1 MPISLATEDTMK
13 KLVWLLATPLLASP
27 LWAADLL
34 QIYREAQNNDA
45 TFAAARST
53 LEAGRERTPQAR
65 AGLLPTLSLSG
76 NSLWNKNDLY
86 LRDGTLPPTLD
97 PNPRFNSNGYTLA
110 LTQPLFRWQ
119 NWVAYDQSKF
129 QVAQAEANFVQA
141 GQDLILRVAQAY
153 FDVLYASESLKAVQA
168 NKKSIEQQLESAKRN
183 FEVGTSTIVDAQE
196 AQARFD
202 LASAQE
208 IAAESDLEV
217 RQRTLQAI
225 IGKEP
230 GPLAPFRRGAEL
242 TPPQPA
248 DMKQWAA
255 AAEKDNISV
264 QIQMA
269 AVEIAS
275 REVDRQRAGHY
286 PTIDLVA
293 NKGKSTAFASTV
305 GGQLETNF
313 ENVGVQLNLPIFQGG
328 AVVSRQSE
336 ASANRAAAEST
347 LEQARRN
354 AALQARQQYLGAA
367 NGLAQ
372 VRALR
377 AALISSQSSL
387 ESNRLGFEVGVRINI
402 DVLNADNQV
411 FVTRRD
417 LAKAVLDTLMSQ
429 LRLKAAV
436 GTLSEDDVVA
446 ANALLDPAATPQQ

>member
-1 MPISLATEDTMK
+1 MK
-13 KLVWLLATPLLASP
+13 KLVWWLVTPLLASP
-27 LWAADLL
+27 LQAADLM
-34 QIYREAQNNDA
+34 QIYREAQANDA
-45 TFAAARST
+45 AYAAARST
-53 LEAGRERTPQAR
+53 VEAGRERTPQAL
-65 AGLLPTLSLSG
+65 AGLLPTIGISG
-76 NSLWNKNDLY
+76 NTQWNENDISLRKSTTTDNVK
-86 LRDGTLPPTLD
+86 
-97 PNPRFNSNGYTLA
+97 FNSNGYTLT

-153 FDVLYASESLKAVQA
+153 FDVLYANENLKAVRA
-168 NKKSIEQQLESAKRN
+168 NKVSIEQQLESAKRN

-202 LASAQE
+202 LAIAQE
-208 IAAESDLEV
+208 IAAESDVEV

-230 GPLAPFRRGAEL
+230 GSLAPFRRNAEI
-242 TPPQPA
+242 PQPQPA
-248 DMKQWAA
+248 DMKQWAT
-255 AAEKDNISV
+255 AAENDNINV
-264 QIQMA
+264 QLQMA
-269 AVEIAS
+269 ALEIAS
-275 REVDRQRAGHY
+275 LEVDRQRAGHY
-286 PTIDLVA
+286 PTVDLVA
-293 NKGKSTAFASTV
+293 SKGSTTALASAGLGLVDSDFRTI
-305 GGQLETNF
+305 
-313 ENVGVQLNLPIFQGG
+313 GVQVNLPIFQGG
-328 AVVSRQSE
+328 QVVSRQRE

-354 AALQARQQYLGAA
+354 AALQARQQYLGAT

-372 VRALR
+372 VRALK

-411 FVTRRD
+411 YVTRRD
-417 LAKAVLDTLMSQ
+417 LAKAVLETLMSQ

-446 ANALLDPAATPQQ
+446 ANALLDPSAIQ

>member
-1 MPISLATEDTMK
+1 MK
-13 KLVWLLATPLLASP
+13 KLIWSLVTPLLVSP
-27 LWAADLL
+27 LWAADLM
-34 QIYREAQNNDA
+34 QIYREAQANDA
-45 TFAAARST
+45 TYAAARST

-65 AGLLPTLSLSG
+65 AGLLPTLSLTA
-76 NSLWNKNDLY
+76 NSFWNQNDLY
-86 LRDGTLPPTLD
+86 FRGGGNTIPA
-97 PNPRFNSNGYTLA
+97 NFNSNGYTLT
-110 LTQPLFRWQ
+110 LSQPLFRWQ

-153 FDVLYASESLKAVQA
+153 FDVLYAIENLKAVRA
-168 NKKSIEQQLESAKRN
+168 NKISIEQQLESAKRN
-183 FEVGTSTIVDAQE
+183 FEVGTSTIVDSHE

-202 LASAQE
+202 LATAQE

-230 GPLAPFRRGAEL
+230 GPLAPFRRNAEI
-242 TPPQPA
+242 PQPQPA

-255 AAEKDNISV
+255 AAENDNINV
-264 QIQMA
+264 QLQMA
-269 AVEIAS
+269 ALEIAS

-286 PTIDLVA
+286 PTVDVVV
-293 NKGKSTAFASTV
+293 NKGKSTAFAQTAA
-305 GGQLETNF
+305 GQLETNF
-313 ENVGVQLNLPIFQGG
+313 ENIGVQLNLPIFQGG
-328 AVVSRQSE
+328 LVASRQSE

-354 AALQARQQYLGAA
+354 ATLQARQQYLGAT

-372 VRALR
+372 VRALK
-377 AALISSQSSL
+377 AALISSLSSL
-387 ESNRLGFEVGVRINI
+387 ESNRLGFDVGVRINI

-446 ANALLDPAATPQQ
+446 ANALLDPTATPQQ

>member
-1 MPISLATEDTMK
+1 MK
-13 KLVWLLATPLLASP
+13 RLVWLLVTPFLASP
-27 LWAADLL
+27 LRAADLM
-34 QIYREAQNNDA
+34 QIYREAQANDA
-45 TFAAARST
+45 AYAAARAT
-53 LEAGRERTPQAR
+53 VEAGRERTPQAL
-65 AGLLPTLSLSG
+65 AGLLPTIGISG
-76 NSLWNKNDLY
+76 NTQWNENDISLRKSTTTDNVK
-86 LRDGTLPPTLD
+86 
-97 PNPRFNSNGYTLA
+97 FNSNGYTLT
-110 LTQPLFRWQ
+110 LSQPLFRWQ

-153 FDVLYASESLKAVQA
+153 FDVLYANENLKAVRA
-168 NKKSIEQQLESAKRN
+168 NKVSIEQQLESAKRN

-202 LASAQE
+202 LAIAQE
-208 IAAESDLEV
+208 IAAESDVEV

-230 GPLAPFRRGAEL
+230 GALAPFRRDAEI
-242 TPPQPA
+242 PQPQPA
-248 DMKQWAA
+248 DMKKWAA
-255 AAEKDNISV
+255 AAENDNINV
-264 QIQMA
+264 QLQMA
-269 AVEIAS
+269 ALEIAS

-286 PTIDLVA
+286 PTVDLVA
-293 NKGKSTAFASTV
+293 NKGSTTALASAGLGLV
-305 GGQLETNF
+305 DSDFRSIGIQ
-313 ENVGVQLNLPIFQGG
+313 VNLPIFQGG
-328 AVVSRQSE
+328 QVVSRQRE
-336 ASANRAAAEST
+336 ASANRSAAESN

-354 AALQARQQYLGAA
+354 AALQARQQYLGAT

-372 VRALR
+372 VRALK

-411 FVTRRD
+411 YVTRRD
-417 LAKAVLDTLMSQ
+417 LAKAVLETLMSQ

-446 ANALLDPAATPQQ
+446 ANALLDPGATR

>member
-1 MPISLATEDTMK
+1 MKRLVSL
-13 KLVWLLATPLLASP
+13 LVTPLLVSP
-27 LWAADLL
+27 LLAADLM
-34 QIYREAQNNDA
+34 QVYRDAQANDA
-45 TFAAARST
+45 TYAGARST
-53 LEAGRERTPQAR
+53 LEAGRERMPQAR
-65 AGLLPTLSLSG
+65 AGLLPTLSLTA
-76 NSLWNKNDLY
+76 NSFWNENDLY
-86 LRDGTLPPTLD
+86 LRGSGNTVSA
-97 PNPRFNSNGYTLA
+97 NFNSNGYTLT
-110 LTQPLFRWQ
+110 LSQPLFRWQ

-141 GQDLILRVAQAY
+141 GQDLILRVSQAY
-153 FDVLYASESLKAVQA
+153 FDVLYANENLKAVRA
-168 NKKSIEQQLESAKRN
+168 NKVSIEQQLESAKRN

-202 LASAQE
+202 LATAQE

-225 IGKEP
+225 IGREP
-230 GPLAPFRRGAEL
+230 GALAPFRRDAEI
-242 TPPQPA
+242 PQPQPA
-248 DMKQWAA
+248 DMKKWAA
-255 AAEKDNISV
+255 AAESDNINV
-264 QIQMA
+264 QLQA
-269 AVEIAS
+269 AALEIAS

-286 PTIDLVA
+286 PTIDVVA
-293 NKGKSTAFASTV
+293 NKGKSTAFAQTV
-305 GGQLETNF
+305 GGQLETDFQNI
-313 ENVGVQLNLPIFQGG
+313 GVQLNLPIFQGG
-328 AVVSRQSE
+328 LVVSRQNE

-354 AALQARQQYLGAA
+354 AALQARQHYLGAT

-372 VRALR
+372 VRALK

-411 FVTRRD
+411 YVPRRD
-417 LAKAVLDTLMSQ
+417 LAKAVLETLMSQ

-446 ANALLDPAATPQQ
+446 ANALLDPGATQ

>member
-1 MPISLATEDTMK
+1 MK

-293 NKGKSTAFASTV
+293 NKGKSTALASTV

-354 AALQARQQYLGAA
+354 AALLARQQYLGAT

-372 VRALR
+372 VRALK

-411 FVTRRD
+411 YVTRRD

-436 GTLSEDDVVA
+436 GTLSEY
-446 ANALLDPAATPQQ
+446 

>member
-1 MPISLATEDTMK
+1 MKRLA
-13 KLVWLLATPLLASP
+13 WLLGTSLLASP

-34 QIYREAQNNDA
+34 QIYREAQANDA
-45 TFAAARST
+45 AYAAARST
-53 LEAGRERTPQAR
+53 VEAGRERTPQAL
-65 AGLLPTLSLSG
+65 AGLLPTIGISG
-76 NSLWNKNDLY
+76 NTQWNENDISLRRLTTTDNVK
-86 LRDGTLPPTLD
+86 
-97 PNPRFNSNGYTLA
+97 FNSNGYTLS

-141 GQDLILRVAQAY
+141 GQDLILRVSQAY
-153 FDVLYASESLKAVQA
+153 FDVLYANENLKAVRA
-168 NKKSIEQQLESAKRN
+168 NKVSIEQQLESAKRN

-202 LASAQE
+202 LAIAQE

-217 RQRTLQAI
+217 RQQALRAI

-230 GPLAPFRRGAEL
+230 GALAPFRRDADI
-242 TPPQPA
+242 PQPQPA
-248 DMKQWAA
+248 DMKKWAA
-255 AAEKDNISV
+255 AAENDNINV
-264 QIQMA
+264 QLQMA
-269 AVEIAS
+269 ALEIAS
-275 REVDRQRAGHY
+275 LEVDRQRAGHY
-286 PTIDLVA
+286 PTVDLVA
-293 NKGKSTAFASTV
+293 SKGSTTALASAGLGLV
-305 GGQLETNF
+305 DSDF
-313 ENVGVQLNLPIFQGG
+313 RSIGVQVNLPIFQGG
-328 AVVSRQSE
+328 QVVSRQRE
-336 ASANRAAAEST
+336 ASANRAAAESN

-354 AALQARQQYLGAA
+354 AALQARQQYLGAT

-372 VRALR
+372 VRALK

-411 FVTRRD
+411 YVTRRD
-417 LAKAVLDTLMSQ
+417 LAKAVLETLMSQ

-446 ANALLDPAATPQQ
+446 ANALLDPVSTQ

>member
-1 MPISLATEDTMK
+1 MK

-34 QIYREAQNNDA
+34 QIYHEAQNNDA
-45 TFAAARST
+45 TFAAAKST

-76 NSLWNKNDLY
+76 NTLWNQNDLY
-86 LRDGTLPPTLD
+86 LRNGTLPPTLD

-153 FDVLYASESLKAVQA
+153 FDVLYANESLKAVQA

-183 FEVGTSTIVDAQE
+183 FEVGTSTIVDSQE

-202 LASAQE
+202 LATAQE

-293 NKGKSTAFASTV
+293 NKGQSVALATL
-305 GGQLETNF
+305 GGQLETDF
-313 ENVGVQLNLPIFQGG
+313 QNVGVQLNLPIFQGG

-354 AALQARQQYLGAA
+354 AALLARQQYLGAT

-372 VRALR
+372 VRALK

-417 LAKAVLDTLMSQ
+417 LAKAVVDTLMSQ
-429 LRLKAAV
+429 LKLKAAV
-436 GTLSEDDVVA
+436 GILSEDDVAA

>member
-1 MPISLATEDTMK
+1 MK
-13 KLVWLLATPLLASP
+13 KLIWSLVTPLLVSP
-27 LWAADLL
+27 LWAADLM
-34 QIYREAQNNDA
+34 QIYREAQANDA
-45 TFAAARST
+45 TYAAARST

-65 AGLLPTLSLSG
+65 AGLLPTLSLTA
-76 NSLWNKNDLY
+76 NSFWNQNDLY
-86 LRDGTLPPTLD
+86 FRGGGNTIPA
-97 PNPRFNSNGYTLA
+97 NFNSNGYTLT
-110 LTQPLFRWQ
+110 LSQPLFRWQ

-153 FDVLYASESLKAVQA
+153 FDVLYAIENLKAVRA
-168 NKKSIEQQLESAKRN
+168 NKISIEQQLESAKRN
-183 FEVGTSTIVDAQE
+183 FEVGTSTIVDSHE

-202 LASAQE
+202 LATAQE

-230 GPLAPFRRGAEL
+230 GPLAPFRRNAEI
-242 TPPQPA
+242 PQPQPA

-255 AAEKDNISV
+255 AAENGNINV
-264 QIQMA
+264 QLQMA
-269 AVEIAS
+269 ALEIAS

-286 PTIDLVA
+286 PTVDVVV
-293 NKGKSTAFASTV
+293 NKGKSTAFAQTA

-313 ENVGVQLNLPIFQGG
+313 ENIGVQLNLPIFQGG
-328 AVVSRQSE
+328 LVASRQSE

-354 AALQARQQYLGAA
+354 ATLQARQQYLGAT

-372 VRALR
+372 VRALK
-377 AALISSQSSL
+377 AALISSLSSL
-387 ESNRLGFEVGVRINI
+387 ESNRLGFDVGVRINI

-411 FVTRRD
+411 YVTRRD
-417 LAKAVLDTLMSQ
+417 LAKAVVETLMAQ

-436 GTLSEDDVVA
+436 GTLSDDDVAA
-446 ANALLDPAATPQQ
+446 ANALLDPGAIQ

>member
-1 MPISLATEDTMK
+1 
-13 KLVWLLATPLLASP
+13 
-27 LWAADLL
+27 
-34 QIYREAQNNDA
+34 
-45 TFAAARST
+45 
-53 LEAGRERTPQAR
+53 
-65 AGLLPTLSLSG
+65 
-76 NSLWNKNDLY
+76 
-86 LRDGTLPPTLD
+86 
-97 PNPRFNSNGYTLA
+97 
-110 LTQPLFRWQ
+110 
-119 NWVAYDQSKF
+119 
-129 QVAQAEANFVQA
+129 
-141 GQDLILRVAQAY
+141 
-153 FDVLYASESLKAVQA
+153 
-168 NKKSIEQQLESAKRN
+168 
-183 FEVGTSTIVDAQE
+183 
-196 AQARFD
+196 
-202 LASAQE
+202 
-208 IAAESDLEV
+208 
-217 RQRTLQAI
+217 TLQAI

-230 GPLAPFRRGAEL
+230 GPLAPFRRGAEISS
-242 TPPQPA
+242 PQPA

-293 NKGKSTAFASTV
+293 NKGKSTALASTV

>member
-1 MPISLATEDTMK
+1 MK

-293 NKGKSTAFASTV
+293 NKGKSTALALTV

-411 FVTRRD
+411 YVTRRD

>member
-1 MPISLATEDTMK
+1 MK
-13 KLVWLLATPLLASP
+13 KLVWWLVTPLLASP
-27 LWAADLL
+27 LQAADLM
-34 QIYREAQNNDA
+34 QIYREAQANDA
-45 TFAAARST
+45 AYAAARST
-53 LEAGRERTPQAR
+53 VEAGRERTPQAL
-65 AGLLPTLSLSG
+65 AGLLPTIGISG
-76 NSLWNKNDLY
+76 NTQWNENDISLRKSTTTDNVK
-86 LRDGTLPPTLD
+86 
-97 PNPRFNSNGYTLA
+97 FNSNGYTLT

-153 FDVLYASESLKAVQA
+153 FDVLYANENLKAVRA
-168 NKKSIEQQLESAKRN
+168 NKVSIEQQLESAKRN

-202 LASAQE
+202 LAIAQE
-208 IAAESDLEV
+208 IAAESDVEV

-230 GPLAPFRRGAEL
+230 GSLAPFRRNAEI
-242 TPPQPA
+242 PQPQPA
-248 DMKQWAA
+248 DMKQWAT
-255 AAEKDNISV
+255 AAENDNINV
-264 QIQMA
+264 QLQMA
-269 AVEIAS
+269 ALEIAS
-275 REVDRQRAGHY
+275 LEVDRQRAGHY
-286 PTIDLVA
+286 PTVDLVA
-293 NKGKSTAFASTV
+293 SKGSTTALASAGLGLV
-305 GGQLETNF
+305 DSDF
-313 ENVGVQLNLPIFQGG
+313 RSIGVQVNLPIFQGG
-328 AVVSRQSE
+328 QVVSRQRE

-354 AALQARQQYLGAA
+354 AALQARQQYLGAT

-411 FVTRRD
+411 YVTRRD
-417 LAKAVLDTLMSQ
+417 LAKAVLETLMSQ

-446 ANALLDPAATPQQ
+446 ANALLDPSAIQ

>member
-1 MPISLATEDTMK
+1 MK
-13 KLVWLLATPLLASP
+13 KHVWWLVTPLLASP
-27 LWAADLL
+27 LQAADLM
-34 QIYREAQNNDA
+34 QIYREAQANDA
-45 TFAAARST
+45 AYAAARST
-53 LEAGRERTPQAR
+53 VEAGRERTPQAL
-65 AGLLPTLSLSG
+65 AGLLPTIGISG
-76 NSLWNKNDLY
+76 NTQWNENDISLRKSTTTDNVK
-86 LRDGTLPPTLD
+86 
-97 PNPRFNSNGYTLA
+97 FNSNGYTLT

-153 FDVLYASESLKAVQA
+153 FDVLYANENLKAVRA
-168 NKKSIEQQLESAKRN
+168 NKVSIEQQLESAKRN

-202 LASAQE
+202 LAIAQE
-208 IAAESDLEV
+208 IAAESDVEV

-230 GPLAPFRRGAEL
+230 GSLAPFRRNAEI
-242 TPPQPA
+242 PQPQPA
-248 DMKQWAA
+248 DMKQWAT
-255 AAEKDNISV
+255 AAENDNINV
-264 QIQMA
+264 QLQMA
-269 AVEIAS
+269 ALEIAS
-275 REVDRQRAGHY
+275 LEVDRQRAGHY
-286 PTIDLVA
+286 PTVDLVA
-293 NKGKSTAFASTV
+293 SKGSTTALASAGLGLVDSDFTSI
-305 GGQLETNF
+305 
-313 ENVGVQLNLPIFQGG
+313 GVQVSLPIFQGG
-328 AVVSRQSE
+328 QVVSRQRE

-354 AALQARQQYLGAA
+354 AALQARQQYLGAT

-372 VRALR
+372 VRALK

-411 FVTRRD
+411 YVTRRD
-417 LAKAVLDTLMSQ
+417 LAKAVLETLMSQ

-446 ANALLDPAATPQQ
+446 ANALLDPSAIQ

>member
-1 MPISLATEDTMK
+1 MK
-13 KLVWLLATPLLASP
+13 KLVWWLVTPLLASP
-27 LWAADLL
+27 LQAADLM
-34 QIYREAQNNDA
+34 QIYREAQANDA
-45 TFAAARST
+45 AYAAARST
-53 LEAGRERTPQAR
+53 VEAGRERTPQAL
-65 AGLLPTLSLSG
+65 AGLLPTIGISG
-76 NSLWNKNDLY
+76 NTQWNENDISLRKSTTTDNVK
-86 LRDGTLPPTLD
+86 
-97 PNPRFNSNGYTLA
+97 FNSNGYTLT

-153 FDVLYASESLKAVQA
+153 FDVLYANENLKAVRA
-168 NKKSIEQQLESAKRN
+168 NKVSIEQQLESAKRN

-202 LASAQE
+202 LAIAQE
-208 IAAESDLEV
+208 IAAESDVEV

-230 GPLAPFRRGAEL
+230 GSLAPFRRNAEI
-242 TPPQPA
+242 PQPQPA
-248 DMKQWAA
+248 DMKQWAT
-255 AAEKDNISV
+255 AAENDNINV
-264 QIQMA
+264 QLQMA
-269 AVEIAS
+269 ALEIAS
-275 REVDRQRAGHY
+275 LEVDRQRAGHY
-286 PTIDLVA
+286 PTVDLVA
-293 NKGKSTAFASTV
+293 SKGSTTALASAGLGLV
-305 GGQLETNF
+305 DSDF
-313 ENVGVQLNLPIFQGG
+313 RSIGVQVNLPIFQGG
-328 AVVSRQSE
+328 QVVSRQRE

-354 AALQARQQYLGAA
+354 AALQARQQYLGAT

-372 VRALR
+372 VRALK

-411 FVTRRD
+411 YVTRRD
-417 LAKAVLDTLMSQ
+417 LAKAVLETLMSQ

-446 ANALLDPAATPQQ
+446 ANALLDPSAIQ

>member
-1 MPISLATEDTMK
+1 MK
-13 KLVWLLATPLLASP
+13 KIVWWLVTPLLASP
-27 LWAADLL
+27 LWAADLM
-34 QIYREAQNNDA
+34 QIYREAQANDA
-45 TFAAARST
+45 AYAAARST
-53 LEAGRERTPQAR
+53 VEAGRERTPQAL
-65 AGLLPTLSLSG
+65 AGLLPTIGISG
-76 NSLWNKNDLY
+76 NTQWNENDISLRKSTTTDNVK
-86 LRDGTLPPTLD
+86 
-97 PNPRFNSNGYTLA
+97 FNSNGYTLT

-153 FDVLYASESLKAVQA
+153 FDVLYANENLKAVRA
-168 NKKSIEQQLESAKRN
+168 NKVSIEQQLESAKRN

-202 LASAQE
+202 LAIAQE
-208 IAAESDLEV
+208 IAAESDVEV

-230 GPLAPFRRGAEL
+230 GSLAPFRRNAEI
-242 TPPQPA
+242 PQPQPA
-248 DMKQWAA
+248 DMKQWAT
-255 AAEKDNISV
+255 AAENDNINV
-264 QIQMA
+264 QLQMA
-269 AVEIAS
+269 ALEIAS
-275 REVDRQRAGHY
+275 LEVDRQRAGHY
-286 PTIDLVA
+286 PTVDLVA
-293 NKGKSTAFASTV
+293 SKGSTTALASAGLGLVDSDFTSI
-305 GGQLETNF
+305 
-313 ENVGVQLNLPIFQGG
+313 GVQVNLPIFQGG
-328 AVVSRQSE
+328 QVVSRQRE

-354 AALQARQQYLGAA
+354 AALQARQQYLGAT

-372 VRALR
+372 VRALK

-411 FVTRRD
+411 YVTRRD
-417 LAKAVLDTLMSQ
+417 LAKAVLETLMSQ

-446 ANALLDPAATPQQ
+446 ANALLDPSAIQ

>member
-1 MPISLATEDTMK
+1 MK
-13 KLVWLLATPLLASP
+13 KLVCLLFTPLLASP
-27 LWAADLL
+27 LWAVDLM
-34 QIYREAQNNDA
+34 QIYREAQANDA
-45 TFAAARST
+45 TYAAARST

-65 AGLLPTLSLSG
+65 AGLLPTIGISG
-76 NSLWNKNDLY
+76 NTQWNENDISLRRSSTTDNVK
-86 LRDGTLPPTLD
+86 
-97 PNPRFNSNGYTLA
+97 FNSNGYTLT

-153 FDVLYASESLKAVQA
+153 FDVLYANENLKAVRA
-168 NKKSIEQQLESAKRN
+168 NKVSIEQQLESAKRN
-183 FEVGTSTIVDAQE
+183 FEVGTSTIVDSQE

-202 LASAQE
+202 LATAQE
-208 IAAESDLEV
+208 IAAESDLEI

-230 GPLAPFRRGAEL
+230 GALAPFRRDAEI
-242 TPPQPA
+242 PQPQPA
-248 DMKQWAA
+248 DMKQWAT
-255 AAEKDNISV
+255 AAENDNINV
-264 QIQMA
+264 QLQSA
-269 AVEIAS
+269 ALEIAS
-275 REVDRQRAGHY
+275 REVERQRAGHY
-286 PTIDLVA
+286 PTVDLVA
-293 NKGKSTAFASTV
+293 NKGSTTSLASAGLGLV
-305 GGQLETNF
+305 DSDFKNIGIQ
-313 ENVGVQLNLPIFQGG
+313 VNLPIFQGG
-328 AVVSRQSE
+328 VVASRQSE

-354 AALQARQQYLGAA
+354 ATLQARQQYLGAT

-372 VRALR
+372 VRALK

-411 FVTRRD
+411 YVTRRD
-417 LAKAVLDTLMSQ
+417 LAKAVVDTLMSQ

-436 GTLSEDDVVA
+436 GTLSEDDVAA
-446 ANALLDPAATPQQ
+446 ANALLDPAAIQQ

>member
-1 MPISLATEDTMK
+1 MK
-13 KLVWLLATPLLASP
+13 KLVWLLATPFLSSP
-27 LWAADLL
+27 LWATDLL

-76 NSLWNKNDLY
+76 NSLWNQNDLY
-86 LRDGTLPPTLD
+86 LRNGTLPPTLD

-202 LASAQE
+202 LATAQE

-230 GPLAPFRRGAEL
+230 GPLAPFRRGAEISS
-242 TPPQPA
+242 PQPA

-293 NKGKSTAFASTV
+293 NKGQSVSLATL
-305 GGQLETNF
+305 GGQLETDF
-313 ENVGVQLNLPIFQGG
+313 QNVGVQLNLPIFQGG

-354 AALQARQQYLGAA
+354 AALLARQQYLGAT

-372 VRALR
+372 VRALK

-417 LAKAVLDTLMSQ
+417 LAKAVVDTLMSQ
-429 LRLKAAV
+429 LKLKAAV
-436 GTLSEDDVVA
+436 GTLSEDDVAA

>member
-1 MPISLATEDTMK
+1 MK
-13 KLVWLLATPLLASP
+13 KLVWLLATPFLSSP
-27 LWAADLL
+27 LWATDLL

-76 NSLWNKNDLY
+76 NSLWNQNELY
-86 LRDGTLPPTLD
+86 LRNGTLPPTLD

-202 LASAQE
+202 LATAQE

-230 GPLAPFRRGAEL
+230 GPLAPFRRGAEIS
-242 TPPQPA
+242 PPQPA

-293 NKGKSTAFASTV
+293 NKGQSTALASTV
-305 GGQLETNF
+305 GGQLETDF
-313 ENVGVQLNLPIFQGG
+313 QNVGVQLNLPIFQGG

-354 AALQARQQYLGAA
+354 AALLARQQYLGAT

-372 VRALR
+372 VRALK

-417 LAKAVLDTLMSQ
+417 LAKAVVDTLMSQ

-436 GTLSEDDVVA
+436 GTLSEDDVAA

>member
-1 MPISLATEDTMK
+1 MK
-13 KLVWLLATPLLASP
+13 KIVWWLVTPLLASP
-27 LWAADLL
+27 LRAADLM
-34 QIYREAQNNDA
+34 QIYREAQANDA
-45 TFAAARST
+45 AYAAARST
-53 LEAGRERTPQAR
+53 VEAGRERTPQAL
-65 AGLLPTLSLSG
+65 AGLLPTIGISG
-76 NSLWNKNDLY
+76 NTQWNENDISLRKSTTTDNVK
-86 LRDGTLPPTLD
+86 
-97 PNPRFNSNGYTLA
+97 FNSNGYTLT
-110 LTQPLFRWQ
+110 LTQPLFRLQ

-153 FDVLYASESLKAVQA
+153 FDVLYANENLKAVRA
-168 NKKSIEQQLESAKRN
+168 NKVSIEQQLESAKRN

-202 LASAQE
+202 LAIAQE
-208 IAAESDLEV
+208 IAAESDVEV

-230 GPLAPFRRGAEL
+230 GSLAPFRRNAEI
-242 TPPQPA
+242 PQPQPA
-248 DMKQWAA
+248 DMKQWAT
-255 AAEKDNISV
+255 AAENDNINV
-264 QIQMA
+264 QLQMA
-269 AVEIAS
+269 ALEIAS
-275 REVDRQRAGHY
+275 LEVDRQRAGHY
-286 PTIDLVA
+286 PTVDLVA
-293 NKGKSTAFASTV
+293 SKGSTTALASAGLGLVDSDFTSI
-305 GGQLETNF
+305 
-313 ENVGVQLNLPIFQGG
+313 GVQVNLPIFQGG
-328 AVVSRQSE
+328 QVVSRQRE

-354 AALQARQQYLGAA
+354 AALQARQQYLGAT

-372 VRALR
+372 VRALK

-411 FVTRRD
+411 YVTRRD

-446 ANALLDPAATPQQ
+446 ANALLDPTAIQ

>member
-1 MPISLATEDTMK
+1 MK
-13 KLVWLLATPLLASP
+13 KIVWWLVTPLLASP
-27 LWAADLL
+27 LRAADLM
-34 QIYREAQNNDA
+34 QIYREAQANDA
-45 TFAAARST
+45 AYAAARST
-53 LEAGRERTPQAR
+53 VEAGRERTPQAL
-65 AGLLPTLSLSG
+65 AGLLPTIGISG
-76 NSLWNKNDLY
+76 NTQWNENDISLRKSTTTDNVK
-86 LRDGTLPPTLD
+86 
-97 PNPRFNSNGYTLA
+97 FNSNGYTLT
-110 LTQPLFRWQ
+110 LSQPLFRWQ

-153 FDVLYASESLKAVQA
+153 FDVLYANENLKAVRA
-168 NKKSIEQQLESAKRN
+168 NKVSIEQQLESAKRN

-202 LASAQE
+202 LAIAQE
-208 IAAESDLEV
+208 IAAESDVEV

-230 GPLAPFRRGAEL
+230 GSLAPFRRNAEI
-242 TPPQPA
+242 PQPQPA
-248 DMKQWAA
+248 DMKQWAT
-255 AAEKDNISV
+255 AAENDNINV
-264 QIQMA
+264 QLQMA
-269 AVEIAS
+269 ALEIAS
-275 REVDRQRAGHY
+275 LEVDRQRAGHY
-286 PTIDLVA
+286 PTVDLVA
-293 NKGKSTAFASTV
+293 SKGSTTALASAGLGLVDSDFTSI
-305 GGQLETNF
+305 
-313 ENVGVQLNLPIFQGG
+313 GVQVNLPIFQGG
-328 AVVSRQSE
+328 QVVSRQRE

-354 AALQARQQYLGAA
+354 AALQARQQYLGAT

-372 VRALR
+372 VRALK

-411 FVTRRD
+411 YVTRRD
-417 LAKAVLDTLMSQ
+417 LAKAVLETLMSQ

-446 ANALLDPAATPQQ
+446 ANALLDPSAIQ

>member
-1 MPISLATEDTMK
+1 MK
-13 KLVWLLATPLLASP
+13 KLIWSLVTPLLVSP
-27 LWAADLL
+27 LWAADLM
-34 QIYREAQNNDA
+34 QIYREAQANDA
-45 TFAAARST
+45 TYAAARST

-65 AGLLPTLSLSG
+65 AGLLPTLSLTA
-76 NSLWNKNDLY
+76 NSFWNQNDLY
-86 LRDGTLPPTLD
+86 FRGGGNTIPA
-97 PNPRFNSNGYTLA
+97 NFNSNGYTLT
-110 LTQPLFRWQ
+110 LSQPLFRWQ

-153 FDVLYASESLKAVQA
+153 FDVLYAIENLKAVRA
-168 NKKSIEQQLESAKRN
+168 NKISIEQQLESAKRN
-183 FEVGTSTIVDAQE
+183 FEVGTSTIVDSHE

-202 LASAQE
+202 LATAQE

-230 GPLAPFRRGAEL
+230 GPLAPFRRNAEI
-242 TPPQPA
+242 PQPQPA

-255 AAEKDNISV
+255 AAENDNINV
-264 QIQMA
+264 QLQMA
-269 AVEIAS
+269 ALEIAS

-286 PTIDLVA
+286 PTVDVVV
-293 NKGKSTAFASTV
+293 NKGKSTAFAQTA

-313 ENVGVQLNLPIFQGG
+313 ENIGVQLNLPIFQGG
-328 AVVSRQSE
+328 LVASRQSE

-354 AALQARQQYLGAA
+354 ATLQARQQYLGAT

-372 VRALR
+372 VRALK
-377 AALISSQSSL
+377 AALISSLSSL
-387 ESNRLGFEVGVRINI
+387 ESNRLGFDVGVRINI

-411 FVTRRD
+411 YVTRRD
-417 LAKAVLDTLMSQ
+417 LAKAVVETLMAQ

-436 GTLSEDDVVA
+436 GTLSDDDVAA
-446 ANALLDPAATPQQ
+446 ANALLNPGAIQ

>member
-1 MPISLATEDTMK
+1 MK
-13 KLVWLLATPLLASP
+13 KLIWSLVTPLLVSP
-27 LWAADLL
+27 LWAADLM
-34 QIYREAQNNDA
+34 QIYREAQANDA
-45 TFAAARST
+45 TYAAARST

-65 AGLLPTLSLSG
+65 AGLLPTLSLTA
-76 NSLWNKNDLY
+76 NSFWNQNDLY
-86 LRDGTLPPTLD
+86 FRGGGNTIPA
-97 PNPRFNSNGYTLA
+97 NFNSNGYTLT
-110 LTQPLFRWQ
+110 LSQPLFRWQ

-153 FDVLYASESLKAVQA
+153 FDVLYAIENLKAVRA
-168 NKKSIEQQLESAKRN
+168 NKISIEQQLESAKRN
-183 FEVGTSTIVDAQE
+183 FEVGTSTIVDSHE

-202 LASAQE
+202 LATAQE

-230 GPLAPFRRGAEL
+230 GPLAPFRRNAEI
-242 TPPQPA
+242 PQPQPA

-255 AAEKDNISV
+255 AAENGNINV
-264 QIQMA
+264 QLQMA
-269 AVEIAS
+269 ALEIAS

-286 PTIDLVA
+286 PTVDVVV
-293 NKGKSTAFASTV
+293 NKGKSTAFAQTAA
-305 GGQLETNF
+305 GQLETNF
-313 ENVGVQLNLPIFQGG
+313 ENIGVQLNLPIFQGG
-328 AVVSRQSE
+328 LVASRQSE

-354 AALQARQQYLGAA
+354 ATLQARQQYLGAT

-372 VRALR
+372 VRALK
-377 AALISSQSSL
+377 AALISSLSSL
-387 ESNRLGFEVGVRINI
+387 ESNRLGFDVGVRINI

-411 FVTRRD
+411 YVTRRD
-417 LAKAVLDTLMSQ
+417 LAKAVVETLMAQ

-436 GTLSEDDVVA
+436 GTLSDDDVAA
-446 ANALLDPAATPQQ
+446 ANALLDPGAIQ

>member
-1 MPISLATEDTMK
+1 MK

-183 FEVGTSTIVDAQE
+183 FEVGTSTIVDSQE

-293 NKGKSTAFASTV
+293 NKGKSTALASTV

-313 ENVGVQLNLPIFQGG
+313 ENIGVQLNLPIFQGG

-354 AALQARQQYLGAA
+354 AALLARQQYLGAT

-372 VRALR
+372 VRALK

-411 FVTRRD
+411 YVTRRD

-436 GTLSEDDVVA
+436 GTLSEDDVAA
-446 ANALLDPAATPQQ
+446 ANALLDPAAIQQ

>member
-1 MPISLATEDTMK
+1 MK
-13 KLVWLLATPLLASP
+13 KIVWWLVTPLLASP
-27 LWAADLL
+27 LWAADLM
-34 QIYREAQNNDA
+34 QIYRAAQANDA
-45 TFAAARST
+45 AYAAARST
-53 LEAGRERTPQAR
+53 VEAGRERTPQAL
-65 AGLLPTLSLSG
+65 AGLLPTIGISG
-76 NSLWNKNDLY
+76 NTQWNENDISLRKSTTTDNVK
-86 LRDGTLPPTLD
+86 
-97 PNPRFNSNGYTLA
+97 FNSNGYTLT

-153 FDVLYASESLKAVQA
+153 FDVLYANENLKAVRA
-168 NKKSIEQQLESAKRN
+168 NKVSIEQQLESAKRN

-202 LASAQE
+202 LAIAQE
-208 IAAESDLEV
+208 IAAESDVEV

-230 GPLAPFRRGAEL
+230 GSLAPFRRNAEI
-242 TPPQPA
+242 PQPQPA
-248 DMKQWAA
+248 DMKQWAT
-255 AAEKDNISV
+255 AAENDNINV
-264 QIQMA
+264 QLQMA
-269 AVEIAS
+269 ALEIAS
-275 REVDRQRAGHY
+275 LEVDRQRAGHY
-286 PTIDLVA
+286 PTVDLVA
-293 NKGKSTAFASTV
+293 SKGSTTALASAGLGLVDSDFRTI
-305 GGQLETNF
+305 
-313 ENVGVQLNLPIFQGG
+313 GVQVNLPIFQGG
-328 AVVSRQSE
+328 QVVSRQRE

-354 AALQARQQYLGAA
+354 AALQARQQYLGAT

-372 VRALR
+372 VRALK

-411 FVTRRD
+411 YVTRRD

-436 GTLSEDDVVA
+436 GTLSEEDVLA
-446 ANALLDPAATPQQ
+446 ANALLDPTASE

>member
-1 MPISLATEDTMK
+1 MKRLA
-13 KLVWLLATPLLASP
+13 WLLGTSLLASP

-34 QIYREAQNNDA
+34 QIYREAQANDA
-45 TFAAARST
+45 AYAAARST
-53 LEAGRERTPQAR
+53 VEAGRERTPQAL
-65 AGLLPTLSLSG
+65 AGLLPTIGISG
-76 NSLWNKNDLY
+76 NTQWNENDISLRKSAVTDNVK
-86 LRDGTLPPTLD
+86 
-97 PNPRFNSNGYTLA
+97 FNSNGYTLT

-141 GQDLILRVAQAY
+141 RQDLILRVAQAY
-153 FDVLYASESLKAVQA
+153 FDVLYANENLKAVRA
-168 NKKSIEQQLESAKRN
+168 NKVSIEQQLESAKRN

-202 LASAQE
+202 LAIAQE

-230 GPLAPFRRGAEL
+230 GPLAPFRRNAEI
-242 TPPQPA
+242 PQPQPA

-255 AAEKDNISV
+255 AAESDNINV
-264 QIQMA
+264 QLQMA
-269 AVEIAS
+269 ALEIAS

-286 PTIDLVA
+286 PTVDLVA
-293 NKGKSTAFASTV
+293 NKGSTTALASAGLGLVDSDFKSIGIQV
-305 GGQLETNF
+305 
-313 ENVGVQLNLPIFQGG
+313 NLPIFQGG
-328 AVVSRQSE
+328 LVASRQRE

-354 AALQARQQYLGAA
+354 AALQARQQYLGAT

-372 VRALR
+372 VRALK

-411 FVTRRD
+411 YVTRRD
-417 LAKAVLDTLMSQ
+417 LAKAVLETLMSQ

-446 ANALLDPAATPQQ
+446 ANALLDPVATQ

>member
-13 KLVWLLATPLLASP
+13 KLAWLLVTPLLASP

-34 QIYREAQNNDA
+34 EIYREAQNNDA

-183 FEVGTSTIVDAQE
+183 FEVGTSTIVDSQE

-293 NKGKSTAFASTV
+293 NKGKSTALASTV

-313 ENVGVQLNLPIFQGG
+313 ENIGVQLNLPIFQGG

-354 AALQARQQYLGAA
+354 AALLARQQYLGAT

-372 VRALR
+372 VRALK

-411 FVTRRD
+411 YVTRRD

-436 GTLSEDDVVA
+436 GTLSEDDVAA

>member
-1 MPISLATEDTMK
+1 MK
-13 KLVWLLATPLLASP
+13 KLIWSLVTPLLVSP
-27 LWAADLL
+27 LWAADLM
-34 QIYREAQNNDA
+34 QIYREAQANDA
-45 TFAAARST
+45 TYAAARST

-65 AGLLPTLSLSG
+65 AGLLPTLSLTA
-76 NSLWNKNDLY
+76 NSFWNQNDLY
-86 LRDGTLPPTLD
+86 FRGGGNTIPA
-97 PNPRFNSNGYTLA
+97 NFNSNGYTLT
-110 LTQPLFRWQ
+110 LSQPLFRWQ

-153 FDVLYASESLKAVQA
+153 FDVLYSIENLKAVRA
-168 NKKSIEQQLESAKRN
+168 SKASIEQQLESAKRN
-183 FEVGTSTIVDAQE
+183 FEVGTSTIVDSQE

-202 LASAQE
+202 LATAQE

-230 GPLAPFRRGAEL
+230 GALAPFRRDAEI
-242 TPPQPA
+242 PQPQPA

-255 AAEKDNISV
+255 AAENDNINV
-264 QIQMA
+264 QLQMA
-269 AVEIAS
+269 ALEIAS

-286 PTIDLVA
+286 PTVDVVV
-293 NKGKSTAFASTV
+293 NKGKSTAFAQTAA
-305 GGQLETNF
+305 GQLETNF
-313 ENVGVQLNLPIFQGG
+313 ENIGVQLNLPIFQGG
-328 AVVSRQSE
+328 LVASRQSE

-354 AALQARQQYLGAA
+354 ATLQARQQYLGAT

-372 VRALR
+372 VRALK
-377 AALISSQSSL
+377 AALISSLSSL
-387 ESNRLGFEVGVRINI
+387 ESNRLGFDVGVRINI

-411 FVTRRD
+411 YVTRRD
-417 LAKAVLDTLMSQ
+417 LAKAVVETLMSQ

-436 GTLSEDDVVA
+436 GTLSDDDVAA
-446 ANALLDPAATPQQ
+446 ANALLDPGAIQ

>member
-1 MPISLATEDTMK
+1 MKRLA
-13 KLVWLLATPLLASP
+13 WLLGTSLLASP

-34 QIYREAQNNDA
+34 QIYREAQANDA
-45 TFAAARST
+45 AYAASRST
-53 LEAGRERTPQAR
+53 VEAGRERTPQAL
-65 AGLLPTLSLSG
+65 AGLLPTIGISG
-76 NSLWNKNDLY
+76 NTQWNENDISLRRTNITDKVK
-86 LRDGTLPPTLD
+86 
-97 PNPRFNSNGYTLA
+97 FNSNGYTLS

-141 GQDLILRVAQAY
+141 GQDLILRVSQAY
-153 FDVLYASESLKAVQA
+153 FDVLYANENLKAVRA
-168 NKKSIEQQLESAKRN
+168 NKVSIEQQLESAKRN

-202 LASAQE
+202 LAIAQE

-217 RQRTLQAI
+217 RQQALRAI

-230 GPLAPFRRGAEL
+230 GALAPFRRDADI
-242 TPPQPA
+242 PQPQPA
-248 DMKQWAA
+248 DMKKWAA
-255 AAEKDNISV
+255 AAENDNINV
-264 QIQMA
+264 QLQMA
-269 AVEIAS
+269 ALEIAS
-275 REVDRQRAGHY
+275 LEVDRQRAGHY
-286 PTIDLVA
+286 PTVDLVA
-293 NKGKSTAFASTV
+293 STGSTTALASAGLGLV
-305 GGQLETNF
+305 DSDF
-313 ENVGVQLNLPIFQGG
+313 RSIGVQVNLPIFQGG
-328 AVVSRQSE
+328 QVVSRQRE
-336 ASANRAAAEST
+336 ASANRAAAESN

-354 AALQARQQYLGAA
+354 AALQARQQYLGAT

-372 VRALR
+372 VRALK

-411 FVTRRD
+411 YLTRRD
-417 LAKAVLDTLMSQ
+417 LAKAVLETLMSQ

-446 ANALLDPAATPQQ
+446 ANALLDPGATQ

>member
-1 MPISLATEDTMK
+1 MK
-13 KLVWLLATPLLASP
+13 KIVWWLVTPLLASP
-27 LWAADLL
+27 LRAADLM
-34 QIYREAQNNDA
+34 QIYREAQANDA
-45 TFAAARST
+45 AYAAARST
-53 LEAGRERTPQAR
+53 VEAGRERTPQAL
-65 AGLLPTLSLSG
+65 AGLLPTIGISG
-76 NSLWNKNDLY
+76 NTQWNENDISLRKSTTTDNVK
-86 LRDGTLPPTLD
+86 
-97 PNPRFNSNGYTLA
+97 FNSNGYTLT

-153 FDVLYASESLKAVQA
+153 FDVLYANENLKAVRA
-168 NKKSIEQQLESAKRN
+168 NKVSIEQQLESAKRN

-202 LASAQE
+202 LAIAQE
-208 IAAESDLEV
+208 IAAESDVEV

-230 GPLAPFRRGAEL
+230 GSLAPFRRNAEI
-242 TPPQPA
+242 PQPQPA
-248 DMKQWAA
+248 DMKQWAT
-255 AAEKDNISV
+255 AAENDNINV
-264 QIQMA
+264 QLQMA
-269 AVEIAS
+269 ALEIAS
-275 REVDRQRAGHY
+275 LEVDRQRAGHY
-286 PTIDLVA
+286 PTVDLVA
-293 NKGKSTAFASTV
+293 SKGSTTALASAGLGLVDSDFRTI
-305 GGQLETNF
+305 
-313 ENVGVQLNLPIFQGG
+313 GVQVNLPIFQGG
-328 AVVSRQSE
+328 QVVSRQRE

-354 AALQARQQYLGAA
+354 AALQARQQYLGAT

-372 VRALR
+372 VRALK

-411 FVTRRD
+411 YVTRRD
-417 LAKAVLDTLMSQ
+417 LAKAVLETLMSQ

-446 ANALLDPAATPQQ
+446 ANALLDPSAIQ